1 MCTMYIVTHKA
12 SLHFDPMGGQL
23 GVHPAAREEVPT

>member
-1 MCTMYIVTHKA
+1 MYYVHSDPQA